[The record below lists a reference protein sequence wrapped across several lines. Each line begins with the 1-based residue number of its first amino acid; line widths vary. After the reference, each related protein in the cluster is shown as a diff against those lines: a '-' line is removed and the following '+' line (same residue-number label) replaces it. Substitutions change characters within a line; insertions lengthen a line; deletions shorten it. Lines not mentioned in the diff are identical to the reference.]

1 MPFGGRKTHD
11 FPHGRPFSLTFIAIA
26 FAILL
31 IISVVS
37 FGFENWRSAVPTLAL
52 FVAYVFT
59 YSLVIRRYERTGK
72 AVRRRTVNVMV
83 RFPEGFPMPLLAA
96 RVAFFVVVG
105 LILMFGI
112 DPFRFEVAKNG
123 ITGCVF
129 ALVAVAVAN
138 VLLERRY
145 IKIGRATEVEFSTKP
160 GK

>member
-1 MPFGGRKTHD
+1 
-11 FPHGRPFSLTFIAIA
+11 
-26 FAILL
+26 
-31 IISVVS
+31 
-37 FGFENWRSAVPTLAL
+37 
-52 FVAYVFT
+52 
-59 YSLVIRRYERTGK
+59 
-72 AVRRRTVNVMV
+72 
-83 RFPEGFPMPLLAA
+83 MPLLAA